1 MKVLNNNIQSMEVPF
16 STGTKKEL
24 NGQVKSS
31 FQNTIVSKTNSN
43 IYVEKIDALHKA
55 SGNFTKVVLTSTDKK
70 QDLLKNINVGFAPV
84 QDGSFTK
91 IKGVQ
96 LVRVITAITEGKF
109 NAPVAEYKKAKAAS
123 ETKVSK
129 DSYLPKFTPHGFK
142 INGFHKIESTDEG
155 LNTFTANGVFHA
167 DLDNIPKNELN
178 RVWDALLTTKPF
190 FMMVSP
196 SKDGIKCF
204 WLNDLYVNNDSYKA
218 FAAFKGD
225 RKAHMNMNR
234 IMVKDL
240 LKAAGIVEY
249 YDQAP
254 TNNNSLCY
262 VSDDTRIHLDD
273 DFSVYGIKQALAFI
287 NNVNKQAKSI
297 DDKIKNVRSSMSELG
312 ASELK
317 LSDSMID
324 ARVRSTIEKFSN
336 NTKSFDA
343 GDGNGAAYSMACSM
357 VAKGVDDSRIILEL
371 DLFKARFSKRPTWT
385 AESKLNSAKANG
397 AKPVVEL
404 EFNGADKVAFGKLE
418 NELNILSEKKAFVD
432 YCLRAVSFV
441 DKKVKVEEE
450 KKGELVFNKDIKNLK
465 LTCMT
470 GLPATG
476 KTFKATK
483 DAVRDMIDDKA
494 CSLYILPDRASM
506 RRGVEGSRYEE
517 VIKHLTA
524 LVNTGEL
531 SLKEFEA
538 YKDRVVTIFA
548 SDAADE
554 EQKYGT
560 VASQFDNVF
569 RFDKDFVKNGGIVFM
584 TFAGFLTVNTTDL
597 DLRNVHLLKDDVDG
611 LSTPVKLNTNGA
623 LWTSQQ
629 KKDLLNYFEYEK
641 RSNSYKIN
649 GLSKD
654 GLEYYVENEK
664 NGNAEKLF
672 KRVEEVKTIHADNKA
687 IFYTFKPEI
696 DKGYNVYK
704 SRIIDVDT
712 FVNFGRG
719 VTFIGDSVQENPI
732 VRLLTKAGVN
742 YQEENLKLR
751 IKNFN
756 KRAGTV
762 YYVTEHNMSKTKMN
776 NIKERGFMITNAIK
790 KEFAGGRK
798 ALLCVNNDQLQDG
811 ELARDLEHHFDL
823 TSVPANTKG
832 RNDLKE
838 NDLILGLFRCDLPID
853 VKLTTD
859 EIQGLGAD
867 ELENWIQINLLLQAF
882 FRGVLRYEID
892 DRVCDIVVPNKAHA
906 EAIVNQIFLET
917 GVKLNT
923 KCLDENVSKSFEN
936 GKRGVRPLSGDKAM
950 DAKTKNTRRA
960 IKKKVDAIDNSLSI
974 DDLLKFYDG
983 DFINAFV
990 NESSTKNKNKMV
1002 NNLVDA
1008 FKASINDAKTY
1019 TEIPEG
1025 IDGDLIG
1032 VSFDEDSIASD
1043 SHELTLLTGINDSNN
1058 ESIDNNK
1065 IYDELFNQDAA
1076 NDPVIE
1082 QPIEFKKIDN
1092 SQLINFG

>member
-974 DDLLKFYDG
+974 EVL
-983 DFINAFV
+983 
-990 NESSTKNKNKMV
+990 
-1002 NNLVDA
+1002 
-1008 FKASINDAKTY
+1008 
-1019 TEIPEG
+1019 
-1025 IDGDLIG
+1025 
-1032 VSFDEDSIASD
+1032 
-1043 SHELTLLTGINDSNN
+1043 
-1058 ESIDNNK
+1058 
-1065 IYDELFNQDAA
+1065 
-1076 NDPVIE
+1076 
-1082 QPIEFKKIDN
+1082 
-1092 SQLINFG
+1092 